1 LKLEGIQQNMYG
13 RNPMKLD
20 KKTFILN
27 RIAALNQNSGNQFT
41 N

>member
-1 LKLEGIQQNMYG
+1 MYG

-27 RIAALNQNSGNQFT
+27 RIAALNQNSGNQLS
-41 N
+41 NQV